1 MTAPK
6 FPLAFV
12 RGHTIVV
19 WLCSHTRVRRLADW
33 PQWELLELE
42 KGWSAKTILRS
53 YPSITGWRRMSL
65 EELQD
70 ALHGS
75 LAD

>member
-1 MTAPK
+1 MPPSE

-19 WLCSHTRVRRLADW
+19 WLCSHTRVRRLAHW
-33 PQWELLELE
+33 PQWELLELK
-42 KGWSAKTILRS
+42 KGWSAEAILGS
-53 YPSITGWRRMSL
+53 YPPITGWQRMSL